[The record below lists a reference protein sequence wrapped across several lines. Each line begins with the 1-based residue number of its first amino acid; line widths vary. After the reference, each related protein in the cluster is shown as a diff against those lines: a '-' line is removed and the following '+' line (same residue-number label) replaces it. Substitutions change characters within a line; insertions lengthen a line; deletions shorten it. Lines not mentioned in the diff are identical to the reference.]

1 MLGIELGQSEKD
13 ALLKLYDN
21 FIYDVKKSV
30 IKKYDPT
37 SIISE
42 LHFIN
47 NNNRSSIFTNI
58 STTLS
63 DSISRNLQDHELIQS
78 ISVQGIKKWTLTLKG
93 LAYNISNQESTTFVD
108 QYSSLIKNFD
118 DKFNFKS
125 ITKLDWKEKLAT
137 LSLLV
142 MASTSKNSAI
152 KLDNSS
158 NRDIF
163 EEILTKTLD
172 CLKQHKIIDKKRKL
186 PKSRGEPPS
195 TLFMRSR
202 INDLP
207 AKTND
212 VYVNLGKGKGYYLDI
227 EQELE
232 LNKEKMWFLLNL
244 VFEPYNAAINYDD
257 LKNELITISEQY
269 STQMLTRNV
278 DSGILFDTL
287 NKIDEYFN
295 IEIHY
300 LSNNE

>member
-1 MLGIELGQSEKD
+1 VLGIELGQNEKD
-13 ALLKLYDN
+13 TLLNLYDN
-21 FIYDVKKSV
+21 FIYEVKNSV

-42 LHFIN
+42 LHFVN
-47 NNNRSSIFTNI
+47 NNNRTSIFTNI
-58 STTLS
+58 SINLTA
-63 DSISRNLQDHELIQS
+63 DISNKLQIQELIQS
-78 ISVQGIKKWTLTLKG
+78 VSVQGIKKWTFTLKG
-93 LAYNISNQESTTFVD
+93 LAYIISNQELITFAD
-108 QYSSLIKNFD
+108 QYSNLLKNFD

-125 ITKLDWKEKLAT
+125 NTKLDWKEKLAT

-142 MASTSKNSAI
+142 MASTSKNSSI

-163 EEILTKTLD
+163 EKILTKTLD
-172 CLKQHKIIDKKRKL
+172 CLKHHKIVDKKRKL